1 VDCLAAGAAPSA
13 TTNSTSTSALAVCLE
28 HYMQHA
34 FGAVATDTAI
44 RATLVQLDV
53 PSGAVVRIAGD
64 SAQSS
69 SMMNNAGVLR
79 RSGGGVAA
87 TWYPANINPA
97 HRAGNTYTLLLPPQP
112 AAPT

>member
-1 VDCLAAGAAPSA
+1 
-13 TTNSTSTSALAVCLE
+13 
-28 HYMQHA
+28 MQHA

-44 RATLVQLDV
+44 RATLVQLDA